1 MRPMKEI
8 RSPITQLEPGEV
20 QAAAEL
26 WDKRFA
32 AHAQTGNHACS
43 SSKPKPILPS
53 AKPLAF
59 RDPALPA
66 LRTSA
71 SASNLLP

>member
-8 RSPITQLEPGEV
+8 RSAITQLEPGEV
-20 QAAAEL
+20 RAAVEL

-32 AHAQTGNHACS
+32 AHAQTGNHACP
-43 SSKPKPILPS
+43 SSKPKPIFLP
-53 AKPLAF
+53 ARPLAF

-71 SASNLLP
+71 SASNLFP